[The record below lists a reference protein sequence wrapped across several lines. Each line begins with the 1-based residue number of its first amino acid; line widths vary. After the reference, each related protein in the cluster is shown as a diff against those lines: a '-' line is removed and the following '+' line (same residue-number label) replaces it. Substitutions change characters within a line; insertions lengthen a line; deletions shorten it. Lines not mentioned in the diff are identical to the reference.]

1 MAARARTGNRPPRRP
16 LRNRLVRFAF
26 HLSCLVTLPIARALF
41 RVTVKGPRRLPPGP
55 LIVAPNHGSW
65 VDPVVV
71 QHAVYPRRLTF
82 LMSDIYYDLPVA
94 GLYFRSI
101 GARPVREDAPS
112 VGAMRAALEA
122 LAEGEAVCVF
132 PEGEITHT
140 GAIGAGERGVAL
152 LARRSGA
159 PVVPV
164 GIRGAIHV
172 LSRVQRTPRVHPIS
186 IHIGASLH
194 YDEPESRDGEAAYL
208 RRLMARIRELAGEA

>member
-1 MAARARTGNRPPRRP
+1 
-16 LRNRLVRFAF
+16 LRKRLIRLAF
-26 HLSCLVTLPIARALF
+26 HLSCLVTLPITRALF
-41 RVTVKGPRRLPPGP
+41 RVSVQGPRRLPPGP
-55 LIVAPNHGSW
+55 LIIAPNHASW

-71 QHAVYPRRLTF
+71 QHAIYPRRLTF
-82 LMSDIYYDLPVA
+82 LMADIYYNLPVA
-94 GLYFRSI
+94 GLYFRAI

-112 VGAMRAALEA
+112 VGTMRAALQA
-122 LAEGEAVCVF
+122 LKDGDAVCVF

-140 GAIGAGERGVAL
+140 GAMGEGERGVAL

-186 IHIGASLH
+186 VHIGEALR
-194 YDEPESRDGEAAYL
+194 YEEPKSRDGEAAYL
-208 RRLMARIRELAGEA
+208 RRLMASIRNLAYGGSSSLASSRGRRIR